1 MEINK
6 ILQADYL
13 DLIYDN
19 RNKNYG
25 GYELRKHY
33 QRRAAKALG
42 IMLSSLII
50 AGSIPYLMEL
60 GHKKNTASYT
70 PKTLIETVMT
80 EITLP
85 EKKITPP
92 LPTPPA
98 ETHNASVAK
107 TNAFTEPKIEPNNKP
122 DIKPPNTDDPEHSV
136 VGAVN
141 NDGNGGLHAATTITP
156 PSGPAGDGG
165 GDPNG
170 KIGGTETKEVIAI
183 GTDVPPEYPGGM
195 AALLEYLQRNIR
207 YPNEARE
214 NQIQGRVVVR
224 FIVNKEGKIEGA
236 EVQKGIGYGCDK
248 EALRVV
254 NAMKTWKPGQVKG
267 KTVKAYYT
275 LPITFRLD

>member
-13 DLIYDN
+13 DLIFDN

-25 GYELRKHY
+25 SYELRKHY
-33 QRRAAKALG
+33 QSRAIKALG
-42 IMLSSLII
+42 IMLSSLVLA
-50 AGSIPYLMEL
+50 AGIPYLISGNHVSNMAL
-60 GHKKNTASYT
+60 HAAV
-70 PKTLIETVMT
+70 PDVVMK
-80 EITLP
+80 EYVFP
-85 EKKITPP
+85 EKKIMPP
-92 LPTPPA
+92 QPPA
-98 ETHNASVAK
+98 PPAK
-107 TNAFTEPKIEPNNKP
+107 THAESIAKTVANPEPVIAKDNNVVKPEPPKI
-122 DIKPPNTDDPEHSV
+122 DDPEHAV
-136 VGAVN
+136 IGAVASE
-141 NDGNGGLHAATTITP
+141 GNGGIHPANKTTMP
-156 PSGPAGDGG
+156 PSGLPGDSKE
-165 GDPNG
+165 PNA
-170 KIGGTETKEVIAI
+170 KIGGEEKEVIAI

-254 NAMKTWKPGQVKG
+254 NAMKTWRPGQVKG
-267 KTVKAYYT
+267 KPVKAYYT
-275 LPITFRLD
+275 LPVTFRLGS

>member
-33 QRRAAKALG
+33 ERRAAKALG
-42 IMLSSLII
+42 LMLSLLVL
-50 AGSIPYLMEL
+50 AGSIPCLMDNHE
-60 GHKKNTASYT
+60 KSTVAFN
-70 PKTLIETVMT
+70 PKTIIDAVMT
-80 EITLP
+80 EVTLP
-85 EKKITPP
+85 EKIIP
-92 LPTPPA
+92 PPA
-98 ETHNASVAK
+98 QPAKTHNASVAK
-107 TNAFTEPKIEPNNKP
+107 TFQNPEPVIAKDNNVIKP
-122 DIKPPNTDDPEHSV
+122 DPPKPDDLK
-136 VGAVN
+136 GAIAGPVTN
-141 NDGNGGLHAATTITP
+141 PGNDGLNVAKDPTP

-170 KIGGTETKEVIAI
+170 KIGGTDTKEVIAI

-224 FIVNKEGKIEGA
+224 FVVNKEGKIEGA

-267 KTVKAYYT
+267 KAVKAYYT